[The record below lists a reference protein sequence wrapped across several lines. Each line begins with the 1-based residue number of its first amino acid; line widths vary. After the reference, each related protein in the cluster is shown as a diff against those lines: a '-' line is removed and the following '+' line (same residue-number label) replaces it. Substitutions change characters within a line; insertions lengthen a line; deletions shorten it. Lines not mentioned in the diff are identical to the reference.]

1 MNKKNNSY
9 RVSKS
14 VKFSMGKLI
23 RKASNLRV
31 NICPHKDII
40 RIECESELKLPH
52 GWIPGPELP
61 LPPPMPP
68 SYTYHSFFSFLF
80 FFLYPIPLA
89 PIRPLPSRSGL
100 MPSTR
105 LRKRSHPHLIRTLL
119 RKVFVEYSCRWNY
132 EPENKNPRQKPTIIE
147 GPKFI
152 KMISTQP
159 AMWKGIV
166 KLQKFA

>member
-52 GWIPGPELP
+52 GWIPGPELS

-105 LRKRSHPHLIRTLL
+105 LRKRSHPPLSEPYLETFSSSLRAAEITSRKIRI
-119 RKVFVEYSCRWNY
+119 RGRS
-132 EPENKNPRQKPTIIE
+132 
-147 GPKFI
+147 
-152 KMISTQP
+152 
-159 AMWKGIV
+159 
-166 KLQKFA
+166 LQ